1 MPRDQKIKKHFEI
14 ADDGMQGVIGYFH
27 YVFACQKA
35 VSTEHTVGSLPPR
48 TLQIT
53 HEWGRLYDPA
63 DLCREMGNLF
73 PAYHARIAL
82 ISLISI
88 FEGALSN
95 FIERLVEIH
104 KIPKPQRS
112 NYKARLVWAFG
123 VASQST
129 FGSDAMRNRITQI
142 CLRVDYARRLRNL
155 WMHNNGLYDDRYE
168 TDGIEVNGN
177 PPVIEPDYYE
187 YKKNR
192 RAVAVNLKPDAF
204 PYLAH
209 SHVELLHHLHD
220 TIQRVHFGQKRPYV
234 YAREKK
240 VIEWRRLLI
249 GL

>member
-35 VSTEHTVGSLPPR
+35 ASTDDTVGGLPPQ

-53 HEWGRLYDPA
+53 YEWGRFYDRA

-95 FIERLVEIH
+95 FTERLVETH
-104 KIPKPQRS
+104 KILKPQRS
-112 NYKARLVWAFG
+112 YKARLVWAFD

-129 FGSDAMRNRITQI
+129 FGSDAMRNRITEI
-142 CLRVDYARRLRNL
+142 CLHVDHARRLRNL
-155 WMHNNGLYDDRYE
+155 WMHNNGLYDDEYE
-168 TDGIEVNGN
+168 KGIEVNGN

-192 RAVAVNLKPDAF
+192 RAVAVTLKPDAF
-204 PYLAH
+204 PYLAY

-220 TIQRVHFGQKRPYV
+220 TIQRVHFGQKRPYG
-234 YAREKK
+234 YEREKK
-240 VIEWRRLLI
+240 VIEWHRLLI